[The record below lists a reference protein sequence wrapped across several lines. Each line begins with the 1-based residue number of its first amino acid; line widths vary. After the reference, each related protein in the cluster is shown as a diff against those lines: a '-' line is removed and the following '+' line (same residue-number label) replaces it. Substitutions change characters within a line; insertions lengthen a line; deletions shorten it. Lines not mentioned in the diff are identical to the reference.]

1 MITGAARAEA
11 ALLVIDAAEGVQENS
26 RRHGYMVSMLG
37 VRQLAVVVNKMD
49 LVGWDRAVYDRI
61 VREYGAFLEQVGIRP
76 SGFIPVSGRG
86 GDNIADRSPNLPWY
100 DGPTVLDALDAFHSE
115 PAPVNQPFRMPVQDV
130 YKFTKQGDD
139 RRIVS
144 GTVDAGSMKVGD
156 QVIFFPS
163 GKRSRVKSIEGFNQ
177 AAQTRVEAGQA
188 VGFTLQEQIYITRGE
203 VATLEHEPRPQASTR
218 LRVSLFWLG
227 KEPMVKRKE
236 YLLKLGTARVT
247 ARIEEVLRVMDAS
260 TLDTAEQRTAVQR
273 HDVAECILK
282 LDRAIACDLAADIP
296 TTSRFVIV
304 DDFEIRGGG
313 IVREALPDR
322 QAGVRDRVLLRN
334 YKWEPSIIQPE
345 RRAEK
350 YNQKAAL
357 HPGHRRARHRPQG
370 RRQGARG
377 QAVRGRQG
385 GLLPR
390 HRQRALRRGR
400 RHRAQAREPTG
411 AHAAPG
417 RGRQPDAR
425 RRHDPGR
432 GGRRAHPGR
441 PRGHQDRRPAR
452 LDRDHLGRRH
462 DHDRSRGR
470 PAPAGRG
477 HSGVGGSAQGAPAG
491 QGHHLPPMVSPQ
503 LRSAVIELAREAGR
517 ATMRYYDGAEDAGVR
532 EKDDKSP
539 VTLADEV
546 AHDILVEGLRRI
558 DPATPVVSEEAE
570 AAAFEHRRGWRRF
583 WLVDPLDGTKEFIK
597 RRAEFT
603 VNVALDRGRRAGL
616 RRGARAGARPAV
628 LGGEGRRGLARGE
641 GRHRR
646 SASIRPPRLPGT
658 PLTVVE
664 SLSHPSPEL
673 EEYLRTI
680 PVARRVK
687 AGSSLKFC
695 WVAEGR
701 ADIYPRLGPT
711 MEWDVAAGDCI
722 YRQSGRNGE
731 RSSPLTYNKPDLRN
745 PSFVVGL

>member
-1 MITGAARAEA
+1 MASSIALPEPRVNAPAGTQRMNIVIVGHVDHGKSTVIGRLLADTHSLPEGKLEQIRAQCELNSKPFEYAFLLDALKDEQAQGITIDAARVFFKSGVRPYLILDAPGHIEFLKNMITGAARAEA

-61 VREYGAFLEQVGIRP
+61 VREYGAFLQQVGIQP

-86 GDNIADRSPNLPWY
+86 GDNIADRSANLPWY

-156 QVIFFPS
+156 QVVFFPS

-177 AAQTRVEAGQA
+177 APLTRVEAGQA

-357 HPGHRRARHRPQG
+357 ILVTGEHDTDRKGVAKALEGKLFEDGKVVYFLGIGSVLYGVDADIERKPENRLEHMRRLAEVANLMLDAGMILVVAAAELTQDDLEVIKT
-370 RRQGARG
+370 
-377 QAVRGRQG
+377 AV
-385 GLLPR
+385 P
-390 HRQRALRRGR
+390 
-400 RHRAQAREPTG
+400 
-411 AHAAPG
+411 
-417 RGRQPDAR
+417 PDWIETIW
-425 RRHDPGR
+425 
-432 GGRRAHPGR
+432 
-441 PRGHQDRRPAR
+441 
-452 LDRDHLGRRH
+452 
-462 DHDRSRGR
+462 
-470 PAPAGRG
+470 AGDTITTDLA
-477 HSGVGGSAQGAPAG
+477 VDL
-491 QGHHLPPMVSPQ
+491 HLPGGAIPESVDQ
-503 LRSAVIELAREAGR
+503 LKAHLQ
-517 ATMRYYDGAEDAGVR
+517 
-532 EKDDKSP
+532 DKG
-539 VTLADEV
+539 
-546 AHDILVEGLRRI
+546 II
-558 DPATPVVSEEAE
+558 
-570 AAAFEHRRGWRRF
+570 F
-583 WLVDPLDGTKEFIK
+583 
-597 RRAEFT
+597 
-603 VNVALDRGRRAGL
+603 
-616 RRGARAGARPAV
+616 RP
-628 LGGEGRRGLARGE
+628 
-641 GRHRR
+641 
-646 SASIRPPRLPGT
+646 
-658 PLTVVE
+658 
-664 SLSHPSPEL
+664 
-673 EEYLRTI
+673 
-680 PVARRVK
+680 
-687 AGSSLKFC
+687 
-695 WVAEGR
+695 W
-701 ADIYPRLGPT
+701 
-711 MEWDVAAGDCI
+711 
-722 YRQSGRNGE
+722 
-731 RSSPLTYNKPDLRN
+731 
-745 PSFVVGL
+745 

>member
-1 MITGAARAEA
+1 MSSSIAPPVPRVNAPAGTQRMNIVIVGHVDHGKSTVIGRLLADTHSLPEGKLEQIRAQCELNSKPFEYAFLLDALKDEQAQGITIDAARVFFKSAVRPYLILDAPGHIEFLKNMITGAARAEA

-49 LVGWDRAVYDRI
+49 LVGWDRAVYERI

-86 GDNIADRSPNLPWY
+86 GDNIADRSANLPWY

-273 HDVAECILK
+273 HDVAECVLK

-357 HPGHRRARHRPQG
+357 ILVTGEHDTDRKGVAKALEGKLFEDGKVVYFLGIGSVLYGVDADIERKPENRLEHMRRLAEVANLMLDAGMILVVAAAELTQDDLEVIKT
-370 RRQGARG
+370 
-377 QAVRGRQG
+377 AV
-385 GLLPR
+385 P
-390 HRQRALRRGR
+390 
-400 RHRAQAREPTG
+400 
-411 AHAAPG
+411 
-417 RGRQPDAR
+417 PDWIETIW
-425 RRHDPGR
+425 
-432 GGRRAHPGR
+432 
-441 PRGHQDRRPAR
+441 
-452 LDRDHLGRRH
+452 
-462 DHDRSRGR
+462 
-470 PAPAGRG
+470 AGDTITTDL
-477 HSGVGGSAQGAPAG
+477 VVDL
-491 QGHHLPPMVSPQ
+491 HLPGGAIPESVDQ
-503 LRSAVIELAREAGR
+503 LKAHLQ
-517 ATMRYYDGAEDAGVR
+517 
-532 EKDDKSP
+532 DKG
-539 VTLADEV
+539 
-546 AHDILVEGLRRI
+546 II
-558 DPATPVVSEEAE
+558 
-570 AAAFEHRRGWRRF
+570 F
-583 WLVDPLDGTKEFIK
+583 
-597 RRAEFT
+597 
-603 VNVALDRGRRAGL
+603 
-616 RRGARAGARPAV
+616 RP
-628 LGGEGRRGLARGE
+628 
-641 GRHRR
+641 
-646 SASIRPPRLPGT
+646 
-658 PLTVVE
+658 
-664 SLSHPSPEL
+664 
-673 EEYLRTI
+673 
-680 PVARRVK
+680 
-687 AGSSLKFC
+687 
-695 WVAEGR
+695 W
-701 ADIYPRLGPT
+701 
-711 MEWDVAAGDCI
+711 
-722 YRQSGRNGE
+722 
-731 RSSPLTYNKPDLRN
+731 
-745 PSFVVGL
+745 